1 MDASVMRA
9 ALLMVLA
16 LTQFPN
22 ARQALDLGRTRDDAL
37 FEAFNRGYELPVGDP
52 LERAE
57 VITEFRRA
65 VLLVRDKVAIGD
77 FGMTERDLAK
87 AMLPYEGKIA
97 FLAEVRLNPLH
108 TYPHP
113 PAYEL
118 YIATGPA
125 TKPLATTAI
134 KRDPIYPP
142 GLGLGSA
149 FVGVRLEATFD
160 RADIER
166 APAPMLTVIDEH
178 ANLMWQARIDLT
190 RYR

>member
-1 MDASVMRA
+1 MEASATRA

-16 LTQFPN
+16 LAQFPN
-22 ARQALDLGRTRDDAL
+22 ARQVLDLGRTRDDAL
-37 FEAFNRGYELPVGDP
+37 FEAFNRSYELPVDDP

-65 VLLVRDKVAIGD
+65 VLLVRDKFTIGD
-77 FGMTERDLAK
+77 FGTTERDLAK
-87 AMLPYEGKIA
+87 AMQPYEGKIA
-97 FLAEVRLNPLH
+97 FVAEVRLNPLH

-118 YIATGPA
+118 YITTGPA
-125 TKPLATTAI
+125 TKPLATKAL

-149 FVGVRLEATFD
+149 FVGVRLEGTFS
-160 RADIER
+160 RAEIEQ
-166 APAPMLTVIDEH
+166 APAPMLTVVDEK
-178 ANLMWQARIDLT
+178 ANVLWQARIDLT